1 MMKISKTLISTLQ
14 QLMDGGPVAASTL
27 RKDIAETLLAEGL
40 LTVQTHGSRRA
51 FRAIDAIVLKNFLQ
65 TRYEE
70 LRTLGDN
77 YLDSYTTRFEQAAE
91 TGNSKLVMVR
101 SCPGF
106 PVNSYEPITCSLSG
120 NEIVVNPP
128 EGGFVFIDNWQQ
140 FTIPN
145 DVVVVGIENME
156 NFRMIRHQRKLFE
169 SVLGDTPLL
178 FVSRYPQ
185 SKDLRKWLQ
194 GITNRYVHF
203 GDFDLAGINIFLT
216 EFQQFLGARSSF
228 FIPSDIEKRLQIGS
242 QDRYNN
248 QLSRF
253 RDLKCDENRIQAII
267 DLINKYHKC
276 YDQEGYI
283 MKQIEV
289 VAAVILH
296 EGRIF
301 ATQRGYGE
309 WKDWWEFPGG
319 KMESGETPEEA
330 LKREIREELATDIGV
345 DDLIETIEWDY
356 PKFHL
361 TMHCYWCHVEKG
373 SLSLQEH
380 EAAKWLGKDEL
391 LSVKWLPADIQLI
404 DKIRD
409 RLSE

>member
-1 MMKISKTLISTLQ
+1 MMKISKTLINTLQ
-14 QLMDGGPVAASTL
+14 QLMDGESVASSTL
-27 RKDIAETLLAEGL
+27 RKDFAETLLAEGL

-51 FRAIDAIVLKNFLQ
+51 FRAIDAIALKNFLH
-65 TRYEE
+65 THYEE
-70 LRTLGDN
+70 LRTVGDN
-77 YLDSYTTRFEQAAE
+77 NLDSYETRSEQAAE

-120 NEIVVNPP
+120 NDFVISPT
-128 EGGFVFIDNWQQ
+128 EGSFVFIDNWHQ
-140 FTIPN
+140 FSIPEN
-145 DVVVVGIENME
+145 VVVVGIENME
-156 NFRMIRHQRKLFE
+156 NFRMIRHQRKLFQ
-169 SVLGDTPLL
+169 SIIGDKPLL

-194 GITNRYVHF
+194 EITNRYVHF
-203 GDFDLAGINIFLT
+203 GDFDLAGIHIFMT
-216 EFQQFLGARSSF
+216 EFRQYLGDRSSF
-228 FIPSDIEKRLQIGS
+228 LIPSDIERRLQIGS
-242 QDRYNN
+242 QERYNS

-253 RDLKCDENRIQAII
+253 KDLKCDDKRIQTVI
-267 DLINKYHKC
+267 DLINKYHRC

-283 MKQIEV
+283 RKHIEV

-319 KMESGETPEEA
+319 KMEAGETPEEA
-330 LKREIREELATDIGV
+330 LKREIQEELATDIGV
-345 DDLIETIEWDY
+345 EDLIETIEWDY

-361 TMHCYWCHVEKG
+361 TMHCYWCHVESG
-373 SLSLQEH
+373 SLTLNEH
-380 EAAKWLGKDEL
+380 EAARWLTRDEL
-391 LSVKWLPADIQLI
+391 GSVKWLPADVEVVEKMKKQI
-404 DKIRD
+404 
-409 RLSE
+409 